1 MSPAI
6 PRADRADLAA
16 RVERVNAA
24 ALQPAASDVGG
35 SVGGSNATPQP
46 GWTWSDG
53 GWNFGQGGAWVK
65 PPPSWLTPEILG
77 NDRYGIVDHIQVH
90 AAMRHPRL
98 ADGPVAPEVFAGFIS
113 DQRSAWTAKADAVKV
128 EQIRQAFG
136 AWDHGYLDRGDAQR
150 EGVIQAKV
158 VDDLQAGGVRGVV
171 GFVEAVGYNAWN
183 GFSFGH
189 LGRED
194 RSVGAY
200 NAAQISAEQ
209 RAQERDANVT
219 AASRDVILLASG
231 AMAARVLSV
240 AAEGQLAMTAANV
253 TPGMVTGA
261 RVVMAGQA
269 TYSAEI
275 AREGVERGDPLQA
288 ALGAV
293 GVFASVAVASAPR
306 APAMTFADRV
316 ETVPLR
322 PGLDTSAVID
332 EAVDLVRATSLTGP
346 RLATATVEA
355 LPVAAAP
362 VVAPA
367 SPSLSSAARAW
378 QGSEKYP
385 GVDVWDDA
393 VLPKGTVLVAGS
405 PGHAGFFTTVDALHA
420 STLDAGALFGSM
432 QVASR
437 AGVYRPGVT
446 LFEVI
451 EDAPVALGK
460 ALANPHHGAGG
471 AEQVFMPDFRAR
483 TREVV
488 SILLRNRQAPP

>member
-1 MSPAI
+1 
-6 PRADRADLAA
+6 
-16 RVERVNAA
+16 
-24 ALQPAASDVGG
+24 
-35 SVGGSNATPQP
+35 
-46 GWTWSDG
+46 
-53 GWNFGQGGAWVK
+53 
-65 PPPSWLTPEILG
+65 
-77 NDRYGIVDHIQVH
+77 
-90 AAMRHPRL
+90 MRHPRL
-98 ADGPVAPEVFAGFIS
+98 ADGPVAPEVFAGFVR
-113 DQRSAWTAKADAVKV
+113 DQRNAWVAKDDAVKV

-136 AWDHGYLDRGDAQR
+136 VWDHGYLDRGDAQR

-158 VDDLQAGGVRGVV
+158 VDDLQAGGVRGFV
-171 GFVEAVGYNAWN
+171 GSLEAVGYNAWN

-194 RSVGAY
+194 RSVGAF

-209 RAQERDANVT
+209 RAQEREANVT

-231 AMAARVLSV
+231 TVAARVLSV
-240 AAEGQLAMTAANV
+240 AAEGQLALAAANV

-275 AREGVERGDPLQA
+275 AREGIERGDPLQA

-293 GVFASVAVASAPR
+293 GVFASAAAASVPRTPAVSLGE
-306 APAMTFADRV
+306 RV
-316 ETVPLR
+316 ESIPLR
-322 PGLDTSAVID
+322 PSLDPSAVID
-332 EAVDLVRATSLTGP
+332 EAVNLVRTTTPNGP
-346 RLATATVEA
+346 RLATASLDV
-355 LPVAAAP
+355 LPVAATP

-378 QGSEKYP
+378 QGSGKYP

-437 AGVYRPGVT
+437 AGIYRPGVT
-446 LFEVI
+446 LFEVV
-451 EDAPVALGK
+451 EDAPVAIGK

-471 AEQVFMPDFRAR
+471 AEQVFMPDFGAR

-488 SILLRNRQAPP
+488 SILLRNRQVPP